1 MRITNKSP
9 FKVKPAG
16 YKISNKAA
24 PDETTVYIYDEVS
37 WFGVQSEQFVKDLN
51 AISAKTIHIRLN
63 SPGGS
68 VFDGTA
74 IFNAI
79 KQHKSRTVAHIDG
92 LAASISS
99 VIALAADEVRMS
111 ENAFFMIHDPW
122 SIVIGNADTMREEA
136 ELLDKVKGTIA
147 KTYMDKSGKTADEIN
162 DMMSAETW
170 LTADEAKELGFVDE
184 IEKAKTEDKAQATLF
199 DLSVFANVPGVLKS
213 QEKAITEREIERAL
227 RDIGCT
233 AKQAKAIVAEGF
245 KVDLRDE
252 AVENIAAALQ
262 SDTERDAV
270 PAQRDVVKKDAKK
283 DRVSALL
290 ARAEVVAPSL

>member
-1 MRITNKSP
+1 MRITNRSP

-136 ELLDKVKGTIA
+136 ELLDKVKGTIV

-162 DMMSAETW
+162 EMMSAETW
-170 LTADEAKELGFVDE
+170 LTAEEAKELGFVDE
-184 IEKAKTEDKAQATLF
+184 IENAKTGEKAQATLF
-199 DLSVFANVPGVLKS
+199 DLSVFANVPNKLKS
-213 QEKAITEREIERAL
+213 QEKLITEREIERAL

-245 KVDLRDE
+245 KTDLRDE
-252 AVENIAAALQ
+252 AVDTTPAALQ
-262 SDTERDAV
+262 TDTERDAV